1 MAVLAAVPQPSANHE
16 SSPASTAASSSTSTS
31 TSTSTATSEYR
42 PIGDY
47 ALLSDCHS
55 SALVSSV
62 GSIDW
67 ACLRRFDAGSAFARL
82 LDHERGGHFAIVPRG
97 RVLSSSRRY
106 LDATMV
112 LETTLDLAS
121 GTVVFT
127 DAFAMEIGGS
137 DDPSN
142 VLVRR
147 VECVAGSVDVEFT
160 ISPRFDYGAAHPWLR
175 RHGERIVSAVAG
187 DDALVVQATVAIE
200 LSSDTCAVTGSS
212 ALSAGESFTI
222 TARSQA
228 AHQLDVTPIDDAAA
242 LIDATVEWWREWS
255 SSTVAEGPYAAL
267 LERSALVLKALCCA
281 PTGAIIAAPT
291 TSLPEIRG
299 GAANWDYRFCWI
311 RDATLTLAALSIV
324 GHREVAQGFRTFV
337 MRSAAGHG
345 DELQIMYGIYGERRL
360 PEIELDLTGWRGAS
374 PVRIGNGA
382 AHQTQLDM
390 YGHLLDAVH
399 VWHQEN
405 HDLDQDEWV
414 FLASL
419 VEIATQRWNEPDQG
433 IWEIRGAPR
442 HFVHSKVMVWVAID
456 CGIQLVADHGFDG
469 VDLDV
474 WAAVRDRIR
483 HDVETEGVSSD
494 GGHFV
499 QSFGTDEVDASLLQL
514 VLVGFVDAN
523 DPRMIETVRIIQA
536 ELASANGFI
545 RRYRSSAAG
554 SARPSEATETVS
566 GDDEGVFLLCTCWLV
581 QVLAMQGRIEEATQL
596 FDRVVAVGNDVGLF
610 AEEYDP
616 TTEEFLGN
624 FPQAFTHLGLIAAA
638 DRLRTC
644 SPT

>member
-1 MAVLAAVPQPSANHE
+1 MAVLAVVPRPSSNNE
-16 SSPASTAASSSTSTS
+16 NSPAAPATSTAASHATS
-31 TSTSTATSEYR
+31 TSEYR

-55 SALVSSV
+55 TALVSSV

-67 ACLRRFDAGSAFARL
+67 ACLRRFDAGSTFARL
-82 LDHERGGHFAIVPRG
+82 LDHERGGYFSIIPG
-97 RVLSSSRRY
+97 GQVLSSSRRY

-112 LETTLDLAS
+112 LETTLELAS
-121 GTVVFT
+121 GMVVFT
-127 DAFAMEIGGS
+127 DAFAMAIGGS
-137 DDPSN
+137 DDPAN

-147 VECVAGSVDVEFT
+147 VECVSGSVDVEFT
-160 ISPRFDYGAAHPWLR
+160 ISPRFDYGTSHPWLR
-175 RHGERIVSAVAG
+175 RHAEGIVSAVAG
-187 DDALVVQATVAIE
+187 DDALVVQATVAVE
-200 LSSDTCAVTGSS
+200 LHSDTCTITGSA
-212 ALSAGESFTI
+212 ALSSGESFTI
-222 TARSQA
+222 AARSQP
-228 AHQLDVTPIDDAAA
+228 AHQLDPTPIDDPTA
-242 LIDATVEWWREWS
+242 LIDATVEWWRTWS

-299 GAANWDYRFCWI
+299 GAANWDYRYCWI

-324 GHREVAQGFRTFV
+324 GHHEVAQGFRTFV

-345 DELQIMYGIYGERRL
+345 DELQIMYGVYGERRL
-360 PEIELDLTGWRGAS
+360 PEIELDLHGWRGAS

-390 YGHLLDAVH
+390 YGHVLDAVH
-399 VWHQEN
+399 VWHQEY

-419 VEIATQRWNEPDQG
+419 VEIATQRWDEPDQG

-456 CGIQLVADHGFDG
+456 CGIRLVAEHGFDG
-469 VDLDV
+469 VDLDA
-474 WAAVRDRIR
+474 WSAVRDRIR
-483 HDVETEGVSSD
+483 HDVETEGVSPD

-499 QSFGTDEVDASLLQL
+499 QSFGADEVDASLLQL
-514 VLVGFVDAN
+514 ALVGFVDAN
-523 DPRMIETVRIIQA
+523 DPRMIETVRIIQSD
-536 ELASANGFI
+536 LASANGFI
-545 RRYRSSAAG
+545 RRYRTPAAEP
-554 SARPSEATETVS
+554 ARPSEESETVR

-581 QVLAMQGRIEEATQL
+581 QVLAMQGRVEEATEL
-596 FDRVVAVGNDVGLF
+596 FERIVAVGNDVGLF

-616 TTEEFLGN
+616 ATGEFLGN

-638 DRLRTC
+638 DRLRSCTP
-644 SPT
+644 S